1 MHHSSHVDKQRN
13 INANVQ
19 NPFTG
24 NIYIKLLLRFILW
37 IFHLTLLMLIGL
49 LSRSHNGWPQ
59 MQKGVE
65 PKENGGIPW
74 QRRFDFVDLLNSCD
88 SWMNLK
94 NRQGGGSK
102 LV

>member
-1 MHHSSHVDKQRN
+1 
-13 INANVQ
+13 
-19 NPFTG
+19 
-24 NIYIKLLLRFILW
+24 
-37 IFHLTLLMLIGL
+37 
-49 LSRSHNGWPQ
+49 

-74 QRRFDFVDLLNSCD
+74 QRHFDFVDLLNSCD